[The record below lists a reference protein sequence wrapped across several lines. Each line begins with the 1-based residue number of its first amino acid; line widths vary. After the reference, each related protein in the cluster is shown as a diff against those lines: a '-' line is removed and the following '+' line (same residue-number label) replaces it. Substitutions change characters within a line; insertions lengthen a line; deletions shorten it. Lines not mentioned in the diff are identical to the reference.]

1 MPVYE
6 RGYKHWEPSGRKASP
21 PWWVIARRG
30 ISAPLKRRVFML
42 LLMIAW
48 VPAIVKGGILYFTF
62 KAGQLFDAGS
72 LVRLVGGGW
81 ASIEAPGFFT
91 FLTWQKYFV
100 LIFTTIVGARLI
112 AKDRQEN
119 GLALYFAR
127 PVTLID
133 YVLGKSL
140 IIMFYYFTVTLFPLY
155 ALAIFGYL
163 VTAGA
168 TGLEML
174 VEIPLRA
181 TVFCTLTGLSL
192 SLVLLALSSMGR
204 RAVFITV
211 GWVLIYLGTEQIA
224 NIVTLFGNKWLR
236 IVDFPGQYFQ
246 AGAYI
251 FQASPPHEL
260 SPWLSFLMVAG
271 YTLGACL
278 ILRDR
283 IRPVEVVS

>member
-1 MPVYE
+1 MPVHE
-6 RGYKHWEPSGRKASP
+6 RGYKHWEPSGRRAYP

-30 ISAPLKRRVFML
+30 IAEPLKRRGFL
-42 LLMIAW
+42 FLLMIAW

-62 KAGQLFDAGS
+62 KAGQLFDADG

-119 GLALYFAR
+119 SLALYFAR
-127 PVTLID
+127 PLTLVD
-133 YVLGKSL
+133 YVVGKAA
-140 IIMFYYFTVTLFPLY
+140 IILFYYFLVTLVPVY

-174 VEIPLRA
+174 LVIPLRA
-181 TVFCTLTGLSL
+181 TVFCTLAGVSL
-192 SLVLLALSSMGR
+192 SLVLLALSALGR

-211 GWVLIYLGTEQIA
+211 GWILLYLGSEQIA
-224 NIVTLFGNKWLR
+224 NILSLFGNRWLR
-236 IVDFPGQYFQ
+236 LVDFPGQYFQ
-246 AGAYI
+246 AGAVV
-251 FQASPPHEL
+251 FSANPPYAL
-260 SPWLSFLMVAG
+260 SPWASFVILLG
-271 YTLGACL
+271 YTFMACW
-278 ILRDR
+278 ILRNR